1 MERIVM
7 HRKIVFSI
15 IIIGIVFT
23 GILLSNKYLFNI
35 SEETSTEVFYSDAKQ
50 NLTIDEKVD
59 KIVASMSLSE
69 KIGQMVMI
77 GVHGTDITDD
87 SAYMLNQYHIGG
99 IILFDRNM
107 RSIEQVK
114 TFTNNLQKNA
124 NQKIP
129 LFIGIDEE
137 GGNVV
142 RMKNALTPP
151 PSQYEIGITNDTEQ
165 AKKWAIKTSQS
176 LKEMGINI
184 NFAPVAD
191 VNSNDT
197 RSYSGDH
204 NVVTA
209 FVKAAATGY
218 EHENMIYSLKHF
230 PGIGKGK
237 VDSHFESSMIDA
249 SKDIL
254 LSDDIIPFKTII
266 KENNPEN
273 YFILISHL
281 TYTDLDNEK
290 PASLSK
296 KIITDLLRKELGF
309 SGIIITDD
317 MEMGAIANHND
328 FRTVGVKAVKAG
340 VDIVMVCHE
349 YEHETDVYLGLLDAV
364 NKGEISLDRIDESVK
379 RIVRAKLLHLM

>member
-209 FVKAAATGY
+209 FVKAAAIGY
-218 EHENMIYSLKHF
+218 EHEDMIYSLKHF
-230 PGIGKGK
+230 PGIGKEK

-249 SKDIL
+249 SKDTL
-254 LSDDIIPFKTII
+254 LSDDIIPFKAII

-364 NKGEISLDRIDESVK
+364 NNGEISLDRIDESVK

>member
-1 MERIVM
+1 M

-364 NKGEISLDRIDESVK
+364 NNGEISLDRIDESVK

>member
-1 MERIVM
+1 M

-209 FVKAAATGY
+209 FVKAAAIGY
-218 EHENMIYSLKHF
+218 EHEDMIYSLKHF
-230 PGIGKGK
+230 PGIGKEK

-249 SKDIL
+249 SKDTL
-254 LSDDIIPFKTII
+254 LSDDIIPFKAII

-364 NKGEISLDRIDESVK
+364 NNGEISLDRIDESVK

>member
-1 MERIVM
+1 M

-35 SEETSTEVFYSDAKQ
+35 NEEISTEVFYSDAKQ

-209 FVKAAATGY
+209 FVKAAAIGY
-218 EHENMIYSLKHF
+218 EHEDMIYSLKHF

-249 SKDIL
+249 SKDTL
-254 LSDDIIPFKTII
+254 LSDDIIPFKAII

-364 NKGEISLDRIDESVK
+364 NNGEISLDRIDESVK

>member
-1 MERIVM
+1 M

-35 SEETSTEVFYSDAKQ
+35 NEETSTEVFYSDAKQ

-59 KIVASMSLSE
+59 KTVASMSKTE

-364 NKGEISLDRIDESVK
+364 NNGEISLDRIDESVK

>member
-1 MERIVM
+1 M

-35 SEETSTEVFYSDAKQ
+35 SEETSTEIFYSDAKQ

>member
-1 MERIVM
+1 
-7 HRKIVFSI
+7 
-15 IIIGIVFT
+15 
-23 GILLSNKYLFNI
+23 
-35 SEETSTEVFYSDAKQ
+35 
-50 NLTIDEKVD
+50 
-59 KIVASMSLSE
+59 MSLSE

-218 EHENMIYSLKHF
+218 EHEDIHIFFKTFSGYRE
-230 PGIGKGK
+230 GKG
-237 VDSHFESSMIDA
+237 
-249 SKDIL
+249 
-254 LSDDIIPFKTII
+254 
-266 KENNPEN
+266 
-273 YFILISHL
+273 
-281 TYTDLDNEK
+281 
-290 PASLSK
+290 
-296 KIITDLLRKELGF
+296 
-309 SGIIITDD
+309 
-317 MEMGAIANHND
+317 
-328 FRTVGVKAVKAG
+328 
-340 VDIVMVCHE
+340 
-349 YEHETDVYLGLLDAV
+349 
-364 NKGEISLDRIDESVK
+364 
-379 RIVRAKLLHLM
+379 

>member
-1 MERIVM
+1 M

-35 SEETSTEVFYSDAKQ
+35 NEETSTEVFYSDAKQ

-249 SKDIL
+249 PKDIL

-328 FRTVGVKAVKAG
+328 FRTVGVKAVKTG

>member
-1 MERIVM
+1 M

-35 SEETSTEVFYSDAKQ
+35 NEETSTEVFYSDAKQ

-296 KIITDLLRKELGF
+296 KFITDLLRKELGF

-364 NKGEISLDRIDESVK
+364 NNGEISLDRIDESVK

>member
-1 MERIVM
+1 M

-35 SEETSTEVFYSDAKQ
+35 NEETSTEVFYSDAKQ

-364 NKGEISLDRIDESVK
+364 NNGEISLDRIDESVK

>member
-1 MERIVM
+1 M

-35 SEETSTEVFYSDAKQ
+35 NEETSTEVFYSDAKQ

-254 LSDDIIPFKTII
+254 LSDEIIPFKTII

-364 NKGEISLDRIDESVK
+364 NNGEISLDRIDESVK

>member
-1 MERIVM
+1 M

-35 SEETSTEVFYSDAKQ
+35 NEETSTEVFYSDAKQ

-151 PSQYEIGITNDTEQ
+151 PSQYEIGITNDAEQ

-364 NKGEISLDRIDESVK
+364 NNGEISLDRIDESVK

>member
-1 MERIVM
+1 M

>member
-1 MERIVM
+1 M

-249 SKDIL
+249 SKDTL

-364 NKGEISLDRIDESVK
+364 NNGEISLDRIDESVK

>member
-1 MERIVM
+1 M

-35 SEETSTEVFYSDAKQ
+35 SEETSTEVFYSDAKH

-249 SKDIL
+249 SKDTL

-364 NKGEISLDRIDESVK
+364 NNGEISLDRIDESVK

>member
-15 IIIGIVFT
+15 TIIGIVFT

>member
-1 MERIVM
+1 M

-35 SEETSTEVFYSDAKQ
+35 NEETSTEVFYSDAKQ

-114 TFTNNLQKNA
+114 TFINNLQKNA

>member
-1 MERIVM
+1 M

-209 FVKAAATGY
+209 FVKAAAIGY

>member
-35 SEETSTEVFYSDAKQ
+35 NEETSTEVFYSDAKQ

-249 SKDIL
+249 PKDIL

>member
-35 SEETSTEVFYSDAKQ
+35 NEETSTEVFYSDAKQ

-364 NKGEISLDRIDESVK
+364 NNGEISLDRIDESVK

>member
-1 MERIVM
+1 M

-35 SEETSTEVFYSDAKQ
+35 NEETSTEVFYSDAKQ

>member
-1 MERIVM
+1 M

-35 SEETSTEVFYSDAKQ
+35 NEETSTEVFYSDAKQ

-137 GGNVV
+137 SGNVV

-364 NKGEISLDRIDESVK
+364 NNGEISLDRIDESVK

>member
-1 MERIVM
+1 
-7 HRKIVFSI
+7 
-15 IIIGIVFT
+15 
-23 GILLSNKYLFNI
+23 
-35 SEETSTEVFYSDAKQ
+35 
-50 NLTIDEKVD
+50 
-59 KIVASMSLSE
+59 
-69 KIGQMVMI
+69 
-77 GVHGTDITDD
+77 
-87 SAYMLNQYHIGG
+87 
-99 IILFDRNM
+99 
-107 RSIEQVK
+107 
-114 TFTNNLQKNA
+114 
-124 NQKIP
+124 
-129 LFIGIDEE
+129 
-137 GGNVV
+137 
-142 RMKNALTPP
+142 
-151 PSQYEIGITNDTEQ
+151 
-165 AKKWAIKTSQS
+165 
-176 LKEMGINI
+176 
-184 NFAPVAD
+184 
-191 VNSNDT
+191 
-197 RSYSGDH
+197 
-204 NVVTA
+204 
-209 FVKAAATGY
+209 
-218 EHENMIYSLKHF
+218 
-230 PGIGKGK
+230 
-237 VDSHFESSMIDA
+237 MIDA

-364 NKGEISLDRIDESVK
+364 NNGEISLDRIDESVK

>member
-1 MERIVM
+1 M

-209 FVKAAATGY
+209 FVKAAAIGY

-237 VDSHFESSMIDA
+237 VDSHFESSMINA